1 MVLLGFGMSFLML
14 GFLTMARALPPS
26 PIWSNPAMGV
36 EDSATMQHMFEVTFS
51 TPHILLGASMT
62 AYLVA
67 QLFDV
72 RLYHFWWGITKGR
85 HLWLRNNGSTAI
97 SQLVDTI
104 IVNGIF
110 LRWGLHMEWPV
121 IWQIIAQIYV
131 VKLAMAIVDTPLIY
145 LGRFGLRRWFRLAQD
160 DAPREAP
167 LA

>member
-1 MVLLGFGMSFLML
+1 
-14 GFLTMARALPPS
+14 
-26 PIWSNPAMGV
+26 
-36 EDSATMQHMFEVTFS
+36 MQRMFEVTFS

-72 RLYHFWWGITKGR
+72 RLYHFWWGITKGK
-85 HLWLRNNGSTAI
+85 HLWLRNNGSTMI

-110 LRWGLHMEWPV
+110 LRWGLHMEWPI
-121 IWQIIAQIYV
+121 IWQIIVSIYC
-131 VKLAMAIVDTPLIY
+131 VKMVIAWIDTPLIY
-145 LGRFGLRRWFRLAQD
+145 LGRWSLRRWFGLAQD
-160 DAPREAP
+160 DAPADAP